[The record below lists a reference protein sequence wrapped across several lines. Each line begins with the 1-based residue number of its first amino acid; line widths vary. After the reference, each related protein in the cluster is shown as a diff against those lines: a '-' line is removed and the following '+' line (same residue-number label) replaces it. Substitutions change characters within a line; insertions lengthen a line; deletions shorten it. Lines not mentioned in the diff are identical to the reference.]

1 MALLVLLT
9 AGLSLGS
16 LGTGCASTATS
27 ASTGEYIDDSS
38 VTVKVKAAFVN
49 DPTVNAFDVA
59 VETFKGVVQLSG
71 FVNAGATRMILNLE
85 SLIYISSA
93 GLRSI
98 LVAAKLIKTLNG
110 DMRMCEASGLV
121 AQILETCGFSNL
133 VKIDAHEEDSI
144 KALGGNL

>member
-1 MALLVLLT
+1 MKIGKRQVDGITVVTLDGRL
-9 AGLSLGS
+9 
-16 LGTGCASTATS
+16 
-27 ASTGEYIDDSS
+27 DSS
-38 VTVKVKAAFVN
+38 TSGEVM
-49 DPTVNAFDVA
+49 D
-59 VETFKGVVQLSG
+59 QLSG